1 MKTVFLIVLSAF
13 YAENGAFLMAFHNF
27 KSISHRF
34 SKQFHMLFYCFAD
47 YSRQGETFSY
57 YGFKAYR
64 RCNHVILK
72 MIGYKMDIRVLRADI
87 SIFSYKQSYRSTRV
101 ERSVHWSRKNRSLEW
116 NRVDALYFLLS
127 YNLYF
132 IFILLTISVLS
143 IVYVD
148 YFPYLYKIL

>member
-1 MKTVFLIVLSAF
+1 
-13 YAENGAFLMAFHNF
+13 MAFHNF

-34 SKQFHMLFYCFAD
+34 SKQFHMLFYCFAE

>member
-1 MKTVFLIVLSAF
+1 MLKMVHFSWLFITL
-13 YAENGAFLMAFHNF
+13 

-34 SKQFHMLFYCFAD
+34 SKQFQMFYCFAE

>member
-34 SKQFHMLFYCFAD
+34 SKQFHMLFYCFAE

-101 ERSVHWSRKNRSLEW
+101 ERSVHWSRQGRRIIFFTILFLVVFIILLIIN
-116 NRVDALYFLLS
+116 VLLS
-127 YNLYF
+127 AC
-132 IFILLTISVLS
+132 
-143 IVYVD
+143 VD
-148 YFPYLYKIL
+148 CFSYPYKIY

>member
-34 SKQFHMLFYCFAD
+34 SKQFHMLFYCFAE

-87 SIFSYKQSYRSTRV
+87 SIFSYKQGRRIKNYC
-101 ERSVHWSRKNRSLEW
+101 SVKVVTNIFHPIRLLVFSDS
-116 NRVDALYFLLS
+116 YFLLLFYPS
-127 YNLYF
+127 L
-132 IFILLTISVLS
+132 VW
-143 IVYVD
+143 
-148 YFPYLYKIL
+148 

>member
-1 MKTVFLIVLSAF
+1 MLKMVHFSWLFITL
-13 YAENGAFLMAFHNF
+13 

-34 SKQFHMLFYCFAD
+34 SKQFQMFYCFAE

-116 NRVDALYFLLS
+116 NDLFTQVPQGRRIIFFTILQLVFYF
-127 YNLYF
+127 Y
-132 IFILLTISVLS
+132 II
-143 IVYVD
+143 D
-148 YFPYLYKIL
+148 Y